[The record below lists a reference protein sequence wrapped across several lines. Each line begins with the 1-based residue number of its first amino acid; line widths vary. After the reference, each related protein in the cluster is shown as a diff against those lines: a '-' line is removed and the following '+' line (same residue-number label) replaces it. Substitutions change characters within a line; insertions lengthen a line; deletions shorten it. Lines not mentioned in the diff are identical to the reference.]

1 MTKFTVSRDVLAPA
15 LDLVAK
21 AVERRST
28 IPILSHLLIEVSGGV
43 LTLTGSDLDTEV
55 SATLSA
61 NGGDCE
67 TTMPAAMRRDAVK
80 KLPAGAEVMFDVEAS
95 ATAIVPGRSRFR
107 VQTLPATDYPRIT
120 SGELPT
126 RFALPAI
133 TLKKIIG
140 AVGFAISTEE
150 TRYYLN
156 GIYCHALDAHLVAVA
171 TDGHRL
177 ARFKTPLPDGA
188 AGMPG
193 VIVPRLAVPLIE
205 SLLPEKG
212 DVDIAL
218 SVGKIMVQAGAR
230 RLTAK
235 LVDGTFPDYQR
246 VVPTGNPN
254 VWTLETDA
262 LRATLDRVLT
272 VAEGKSRAVKVTFQ
286 PDGPVLFEAKNP
298 DAGSANDELTAETSA
313 DVTIETGMNGR
324 YALDLLGALDGKRAT
339 FRLAD
344 AGSPIVV
351 EPADGEDDGLRPL
364 FVIMPM
370 RVS

>member
-1 MTKFTVSRDVLAPA
+1 MTKFTVSRDTLAPA
-15 LDLVAK
+15 LDLVAR
-21 AVERRST
+21 AVERRNT
-28 IPILSHLLIEVSGGV
+28 IPILSHILIEMAGGV

-61 NGGDCE
+61 NGGDCT
-67 TTMPAAMRRDAVK
+67 TTMPAAMLRDAVK

-95 ATAIVPGRSRFR
+95 ATTIVSGRSRFR
-107 VQTLPATDYPRIT
+107 VQTLPATDYPRIN
-120 SGELPT
+120 SGELPI
-126 RFALPAI
+126 RFALPAS
-133 TLKKIIG
+133 TLKKVIG
-140 AVGFAISTEE
+140 SVAFAISTEE
-150 TRYYLN
+150 TRFYLN
-156 GIYCHALDAHLVAVA
+156 GIFWHALNDHLVFVA

-177 ARFKTPLPDGA
+177 ARFKAPLPGGA
-188 AGMPG
+188 GDMPG
-193 VIVPRLAVPLIE
+193 IIVPRLAVPLIE

-212 DVDIAL
+212 EVDIAL
-218 SVGKIMVQAGAR
+218 SETKIMVEAGNR

-235 LVDGTFPDYQR
+235 LIDGTYPDYQR
-246 VVPTGNPN
+246 VVPTANPN
-254 VWTLETDA
+254 VWTLDCDE

-298 DAGSANDELTAETSA
+298 DTGSANDEVTAETSA

-324 YALDLLGALDGKRAT
+324 YALDLLTALGGKRAV
-339 FRLAD
+339 FRLAE
-344 AGSPIVV
+344 AGAPIVV
-351 EPADGEDDGLRPL
+351 EPEDGDDPKPL